1 MVALLIFF
9 VVLGWSLLIAGF
21 RRALPIAASV
31 MSGWIAWELSAN
43 WIATAVC
50 AVAAMNLVAALSDW
64 MAEHQDWRP
73 TWIAAEVLGAAG
85 FGALSGFMLFGSSG
99 VSGMALVVVM
109 AAFSL
114 IAAATAFRFRVLN

>member
-9 VVLGWSLLIAGF
+9 VVLGWSLL
-21 RRALPIAASV
+21 IAASV

>member
-31 MSGWIAWELSAN
+31 MSGWLAWELSAN

-50 AVAAMNLVAALSDW
+50 AAAAMNLVAALGDW
-64 MAEHQDWRP
+64 MVEHQDWRP
-73 TWIAAEVLGAAG
+73 TWIAVEVIGAAS

-99 VSGMALVVVM
+99 VSGTALVAVM

-114 IAAATAFRFRVLN
+114 IAAATAFRFRVMN

>member
-9 VVLGWSLLIAGF
+9 VVLGWSLLMAGF

-31 MSGWIAWELSAN
+31 MTGWIAWELSAN

-64 MAEHQDWRP
+64 MAEHPDWRP
-73 TWIAAEVLGAAG
+73 AWIAIEAIGAASL
-85 FGALSGFMLFGSSG
+85 GALSGFMLFGSSG
-99 VSGMALVVVM
+99 VSGTVLVVVM
-109 AAFSL
+109 AALSL
-114 IAAATAFRFRVLN
+114 IAAATAFRRRALS